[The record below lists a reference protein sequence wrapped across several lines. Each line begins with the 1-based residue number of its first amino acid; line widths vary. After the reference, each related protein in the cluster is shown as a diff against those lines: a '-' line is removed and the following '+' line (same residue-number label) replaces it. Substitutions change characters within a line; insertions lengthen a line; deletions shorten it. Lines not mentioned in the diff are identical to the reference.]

1 MRKFL
6 LVLSVLLFAVNAYAV
21 DFEMIP
27 CSSKKPGKVVQ
38 NSNCKELYTAEE
50 EILYA
55 KLCEYKN
62 TSLKDAYNNVM
73 KKYAW
78 GIKDYPK
85 DIPSKQYDA
94 NGALISTPAKN
105 KVSITYY
112 GEGYYFEGFL
122 VYDEKN
128 KAVKATI
135 CQSTS
140 N

>member
-1 MRKFL
+1 MIK
-6 LVLSVLLFAVNAYAV
+6 LLFLFPIVFMTFNAYAI

-27 CSSKKPGKVVQ
+27 CSSEKPGKVVQ
-38 NSNCKELYTAEE
+38 NGNCKELYTAEE

-62 TSLKDAYNNVM
+62 TSLKDAYNNIM
-73 KKYAW
+73 KEYAW

-85 DIPSKQYDA
+85 DIPSKKYDA
-94 NGALISTPAKN
+94 NGALISTLDKN
-105 KVSITYY
+105 KVSIVYY

>member
-1 MRKFL
+1 
-6 LVLSVLLFAVNAYAV
+6 
-21 DFEMIP
+21 
-27 CSSKKPGKVVQ
+27 
-38 NSNCKELYTAEE
+38 
-50 EILYA
+50 
-55 KLCEYKN
+55 
-62 TSLKDAYNNVM
+62 M

-85 DIPSKQYDA
+85 DIPSKDYDA

>member
-1 MRKFL
+1 MIK
-6 LVLSVLLFAVNAYAV
+6 LLFLFPIVFMTFNAYAI

-27 CSSKKPGKVVQ
+27 CSSEKPGKVVQ
-38 NSNCKELYTAEE
+38 NGNCKELYTAEE

-73 KKYAW
+73 KEYAW
-78 GIKDYPK
+78 DIKDYPK
-85 DIPSKQYDA
+85 DIPSKEYDA

-105 KVSITYY
+105 KVSIVYY

-135 CQSTS
+135 CQAA

>member
-1 MRKFL
+1 MIK
-6 LVLSVLLFAVNAYAV
+6 LLFLFPIVFMTFNAYAI

-27 CSSKKPGKVVQ
+27 CSSEKPGKVVQ
-38 NSNCKELYTAEE
+38 NGNCKELYTAEE

-62 TSLKDAYNNVM
+62 TSLKEAYNSVM
-73 KKYAW
+73 EKYAW
-78 GIKDYPK
+78 DIKDYPK
-85 DIPSKQYDA
+85 DIPSKKYDA
-94 NGALISTPAKN
+94 NGALISTPDKN
-105 KVSITYY
+105 KVSIVYY

>member
-1 MRKFL
+1 MIK
-6 LVLSVLLFAVNAYAV
+6 LLFLFPIVFMTFNAYAI

-27 CSSKKPGKVVQ
+27 CSSEKPGKVVQ
-38 NSNCKELYTAEE
+38 NGNCKELYTAEE

-62 TSLKDAYNNVM
+62 TSLKEAYNSVM
-73 KKYAW
+73 EKYAW
-78 GIKDYPK
+78 DIKDYPK
-85 DIPSKQYDA
+85 DIPSKEYDA

-105 KVSITYY
+105 KVSIVYY

>member
-1 MRKFL
+1 MIK
-6 LVLSVLLFAVNAYAV
+6 LLFLFPIVFMTFNAYAI

-27 CSSKKPGKVVQ
+27 CSSEKPGKVVQ
-38 NSNCKELYTAEE
+38 NGNCKELYTAEE

-62 TSLKDAYNNVM
+62 TSLKEAYNSVM
-73 KKYAW
+73 EKYAW
-78 GIKDYPK
+78 DIKDYPK
-85 DIPSKQYDA
+85 DIPSKEYDA

-105 KVSITYY
+105 KVSIVYY

-135 CQSTS
+135 CQAA

>member
-1 MRKFL
+1 MIK
-6 LVLSVLLFAVNAYAV
+6 LLFLFPIVFMTFNAYAI

-27 CSSKKPGKVVQ
+27 CSSEKPGKVVQ
-38 NSNCKELYTAEE
+38 NGNCKELYTAEE

-62 TSLKDAYNNVM
+62 TSLKEAYNSVM
-73 KKYAW
+73 EKYAW
-78 GIKDYPK
+78 DIKDYPK
-85 DIPSKQYDA
+85 DIPSKEYDA

-105 KVSITYY
+105 KVSIVYY

-128 KAVKATI
+128 KAVKVTI

>member
-1 MRKFL
+1 MTRLFF
-6 LVLSVLLFAVNAYAV
+6 LFAILFTTFNVYAL

-27 CSSKKPGKVVQ
+27 CSSEKPGKVVQ
-38 NSNCKELYTAEE
+38 NGSCKELYTAEE

-62 TSLKDAYNNVM
+62 TSLQDAYNNVM
-73 KKYAW
+73 KEYAW

-85 DIPSKQYDA
+85 DIPSKKYDA

-105 KVSITYY
+105 KVSIVYY

-128 KAVKATI
+128 KGVKATI
-135 CQSTS
+135 CQSA

>member
-1 MRKFL
+1 MIK
-6 LVLSVLLFAVNAYAV
+6 LLFLFPIVFMTFNAYAI

-38 NSNCKELYTAEE
+38 NGNCKELYTAEE

-62 TSLKDAYNNVM
+62 TSLKEAYNSVM
-73 KKYAW
+73 EKYAW
-78 GIKDYPK
+78 DIKDYPK
-85 DIPSKQYDA
+85 DIPSKEYDA

-105 KVSITYY
+105 KVSIVYY